1 MMRKIIIGYDPDSQ
15 GDDALSLGSVM
26 SGLLGAK
33 PTVAVVTHWHEHL
46 LDREP
51 LEHAI
56 EAEIAQPRARASE
69 LLAGLD
75 PDVLGLPW
83 RSPAAVLHDLAVAEQ
98 AGLIVIGSARRGP
111 VGQLTLGSVGES
123 LLHGAPCAVAV
134 APRGFA
140 EREETHVLRIGV
152 AFDGSAEAWS
162 ALETAIGLAERVHGE
177 LTVMTVAEFPTHGSA
192 TSWSILTAGEFRD
205 FERDEKQRVLDL
217 ALARIPSALAGEGRL
232 MTGEVGELLAQTSGE
247 FDLVV
252 TGSRGYGP
260 LRRTLLGNATRKLM
274 RTASCPVIVL
284 PRASGTDPL
293 GVRDPRTHAART
305 SSDAGAG
312 NG

>member
-1 MMRKIIIGYDPDSQ
+1 MKRTIIIGYDPEHD

-26 SGLLGAK
+26 SALLGAK
-33 PTVAVVTHWHEHL
+33 PTVAVVTHWHQHL

-51 LEHAI
+51 LEQAI

-69 LLAGLD
+69 VLAGLD
-75 PDVLGLPW
+75 PDVLGFPW
-83 RSPAAVLHDLAVAEQ
+83 RSPGAVLHDLAVAEK
-98 AGLIVIGSARRGP
+98 AGLIVIGSEHRGP
-111 VGQLTLGSVGES
+111 MGQLMVGSVGES
-123 LLHGAPCAVAV
+123 LLQGAPCAVAV

-140 EREETHVLRIGV
+140 EREETHVLRICV

-162 ALETAIGLAERVHGE
+162 ALETAIGLAERVHGA
-177 LTVMTVAEFPTHGSA
+177 LTVITVAEFPTHGSA
-192 TSWSILTAGEFRD
+192 TSESILTGDEFRD
-205 FERDEKQRVLDL
+205 FEREEKQRILDL
-217 ALARIPSALAGEGRL
+217 ALKRLPSGLAGEGRL
-232 MTGEVGELLAQTSGE
+232 MTGDVGELLAQASGD
-247 FDLVV
+247 FDLMV

-274 RTASCPVIVL
+274 RTAACPVIVL

-293 GVRDPRTHAART
+293 GVRDPRVHATRT
-305 SSDAGAG
+305 SSAAGAA

>member
-1 MMRKIIIGYDPDSQ
+1 MKQKIIIGYDPDHH
-15 GDDALSLGSVM
+15 GDDALSLGLVM
-26 SGLLGAK
+26 SELLGAK
-33 PTVAVVTHWHEHL
+33 PTVAVVTHWHQHL
-46 LDREP
+46 LEQEP
-51 LEHAI
+51 LEQAI
-56 EAEIAQPRARASE
+56 EAAIAQPRARARE

-98 AGLIVIGSARRGP
+98 AGLIVIGSAHRGP

-162 ALETAIGLAERVHGE
+162 ALETAIGLAERVHGA
-177 LTVMTVAEFPTHGSA
+177 LTVITVAEIPPHGSA

-205 FERDEKQRVLDL
+205 FEHEEKQRVLDL
-217 ALARIPSALAGEGRL
+217 ALARLPSALAGEGRL
-232 MTGEVGELLAQTSGE
+232 MTGDVGKLLAETSGD
-247 FDLVV
+247 FDLMM

-274 RTASCPVIVL
+274 RTSSCPVIVL

-293 GVRDPRTHAART
+293 GVRDLRAHAART
-305 SSDAGAG
+305 SPDAGAA